1 MSKNKLS
8 VYVLVDRTGSMSSGW
23 SETISALN
31 RFVADAFDD
40 KANDTS
46 VSISFFDSYGSDPVL
61 QKKGTFHSR
70 EAWHELSATDKTI
83 TPRGNTPLYDA
94 VGLAYQEIDRTHR
107 AGDKVQFVV
116 LTDGQENC
124 SKEFKLDIVKQYLK
138 DAQSKEW
145 LVTFLAANLEAFSGG
160 MNTGFNFGTSINY
173 DVKNVGETMAF
184 ATNSRTAYA
193 SRGLVGATFSD
204 EERTAATKK

>member
-31 RFVADAFDD
+31 RFVSDAFED
-40 KANDTS
+40 KANETS
-46 VSISFFDSYGSDPVL
+46 VSISFFDSYGNDPVL
-61 QKKGTFHSR
+61 QKRGTFFSR

-83 TPRGNTPLYDA
+83 SPRGNTPLYDA
-94 VGLAYQEIDRTHR
+94 VGLAYQEIDRNHK

-124 SKEFKLDIVKQYLK
+124 SREFKLDMVKQYLK
-138 DAQSKEW
+138 DAQAKEW
-145 LVTFLAANLEAFSGG
+145 LVTFLAANLESFSGG
-160 MNTGFNFGTSINY
+160 LNTGFTFDSSIQY
-173 DVKNVGETMAF
+173 DPKNVF
-184 ATNSRTAYA
+184 ATMNAATNLRTSYA
-193 SRGLVGATFSD
+193 SRGLVGTAFSD
-204 EERTAATKK
+204 ADRAEATK